1 MFKAMVAG
9 IRDVEKAAG
18 RGVKNITDFE
28 KKIKHS
34 SMRSMY
40 ASRDI
45 KAGETFTESD
55 IVMLRPGDGVKLSDY
70 RKLLNSKAARNIQS
84 YEKI

>member
-1 MFKAMVAG
+1 MAAG
-9 IRDVEKAAG
+9 IRDIEKAAG
-18 RGVKNITDFE
+18 RGLKNITDFE

-45 KAGETFTESD
+45 QAGETFAESD
-55 IVMLRPGDGVKLSDY
+55 IILLRPGDGVNLSDY
-70 RKLLNSKAARNIQS
+70 KKMLGSKAARNIKS